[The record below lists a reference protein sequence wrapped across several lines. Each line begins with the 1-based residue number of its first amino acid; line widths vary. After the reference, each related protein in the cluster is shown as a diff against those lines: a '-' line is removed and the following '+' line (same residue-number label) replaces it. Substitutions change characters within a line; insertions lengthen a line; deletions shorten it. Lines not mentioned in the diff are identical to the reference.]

1 MNRKEAF
8 KIKLIKNRWLI
19 LTIVGLITF
28 MDDLDASIVNVA
40 LPVINRSL
48 SISMSVAELI
58 VSIYLI
64 VICIFLLPFGKLGDL
79 IGKGKVFK
87 IGMIIFTVG
96 SLLSGISFNITFL
109 LISRVIQAL
118 GAAMTM
124 STNNG
129 IITETFPQ
137 QNRGQAL
144 GWIGTFV
151 ALGMIAGPGIGGIL
165 LEFLPWQS
173 IFWIN
178 VPIGVILIVLG
189 FVIIPEDNIKLGS
202 HTFWP
207 LIDFK
212 IFKNW
217 DFMVGLITAILV
229 FMTNNFYMV
238 LTPFYL
244 ENTKSLSASLSGMIM
259 MILPLVQSIIAPLS
273 GRLTDNNGAWKIAIT
288 GLWMI
293 FIVQL
298 GLVLLNS
305 KSSIYYV
312 GLMIGFLGLG
322 NAIFQSPNNTMIMSS
337 VDETQLG
344 AAGSINAL
352 ARNLGMVLGNVTST
366 WLLFLIMSHL
376 AKKSITDYTGK
387 YTNYF
392 ISGQHLIYILGGILL
407 FIALLLSKFRTNK
420 K

>member
-1 MNRKEAF
+1 
-8 KIKLIKNRWLI
+8 
-19 LTIVGLITF
+19 
-28 MDDLDASIVNVA
+28 
-40 LPVINRSL
+40 
-48 SISMSVAELI
+48 
-58 VSIYLI
+58 
-64 VICIFLLPFGKLGDL
+64 
-79 IGKGKVFK
+79 
-87 IGMIIFTVG
+87 
-96 SLLSGISFNITFL
+96 
-109 LISRVIQAL
+109 
-118 GAAMTM
+118 
-124 STNNG
+124 
-129 IITETFPQ
+129 
-137 QNRGQAL
+137 
-144 GWIGTFV
+144 
-151 ALGMIAGPGIGGIL
+151 
-165 LEFLPWQS
+165 
-173 IFWIN
+173 
-178 VPIGVILIVLG
+178 
-189 FVIIPEDNIKLGS
+189 
-202 HTFWP
+202 
-207 LIDFK
+207 
-212 IFKNW
+212 
-217 DFMVGLITAILV
+217 
-229 FMTNNFYMV
+229 
-238 LTPFYL
+238 
-244 ENTKSLSASLSGMIM
+244 
-259 MILPLVQSIIAPLS
+259 
-273 GRLTDNNGAWKIAIT
+273 
-288 GLWMI
+288 MI